1 MTSALAA
8 VVLAAAPAFGNQQP
22 PGTNK
27 ITTLLS
33 WGAWGVT
40 FACVFGVLAVAA
52 GMAVKHR
59 RGEDGSEQLGRLGW
73 VLGAVVLGSAA
84 GPLVNALT

>member
-1 MTSALAA
+1 
-8 VVLAAAPAFGNQQP
+8 
-22 PGTNK
+22 
-27 ITTLLS
+27 
-33 WGAWGVT
+33 
-40 FACVFGVLAVAA
+40 VFGVLAVAA